1 LSFCTKSVF
10 MKKIVLILLLAL
22 YAYGGSAQVV
32 IPVIEGKFGVDA
44 DAQSNIFIDATSP
57 CSDCDDWWYDELLS
71 GGNGLFVIDTTGA
84 GAIVKG
90 YLTNPAATNNVPFYR
105 KMRYQAFEQIDER
118 TLIDAIFVRDY
129 HGTDQTAF
137 VDGSNKNA
145 DHPTDWRGATKSVLD
160 KNDILDV
167 YCHIRRVGPNYNTT
181 DPLWLFGAVAVEGT
195 NGDRYF
201 DFEMYQTDIFYTRST
216 SRFTGYGPDA
226 GHTSWK
232 FDAAGNVTQPGDI
245 IFAANFSTSGL
256 TDIEARI
263 WINKADKS
271 KIPATFDWT
280 GTFDGASASA
290 TYGYAGIRPKYGDP
304 FYYGT
309 LNADPTWAGP
319 YMLPR
324 ANGLVVSQ
332 FEPGQFMEFGVN
344 LTALGLNPSSLLGKT
359 PCGIPFSKVMVKT
372 RSSTSFTSELKDFIA
387 PFDLFLPPMANLA
400 ADVPMICGSTAPNS
414 TIWVTDPYSTS
425 TYNWTT
431 PNGHI
436 VSNLGDSII
445 VDSAGTYIVNQI
457 LDAGCPLYSADTV
470 LIAYDPSCV
479 VLSNNRINLNGLM
492 NNGLVNLDW
501 TVTANDKIKYFTI
514 ERSFDGIHFNKTAT
528 VDAVNNQ
535 PAGGYKAT
543 DELFGINASNAY
555 YRIKGNGINGEV
567 LYSTTVKISLSA
579 NGISTVTVVPNPVR
593 NTMQIN
599 ISSNAD
605 KDVQVLI
612 YDVTGKLMQT
622 TSNHVQKGYSTIKMN
637 GFDSWARGVY
647 TIKVLSGNDVFM
659 NRMLLTK

>member
-1 LSFCTKSVF
+1 
-10 MKKIVLILLLAL
+10 MKKIVLILLLAF
-22 YAYGGSAQVV
+22 YACGGNAQVV

-57 CSDCDDWWYDELLS
+57 CSDCDDWWYDQLLS

-90 YLTNPAATNNVPFYR
+90 YLTNPAATHNVPFFR
-105 KMRYQAFEQIDER
+105 KMRYQSFEQNDQR

-129 HGTDQTAF
+129 HGNDQTAF

-145 DHPTDWRGATKSVLD
+145 DHPTDWRGSTKNVLD

-181 DPLWLFGAVAVEGT
+181 DPLWLFGAVAIEGT

-216 SRFTGYGPDA
+216 TRFTGYGPDA

-245 IFAANFSTSGL
+245 IFAANFSSSNL
-256 TDIEARI
+256 SDIEARI
-263 WINKADKS
+263 WIDKADKS
-271 KIPATFDWT
+271 KVPATFDWT
-280 GTFDGASASA
+280 GTFDGASSSSQ
-290 TYGYAGIRPKYGDP
+290 YGYAGIQPKNGDP

-309 LNADPTWAGP
+309 ENADPTWAGP
-319 YMLPR
+319 FRLPR
-324 ANGLVVSQ
+324 ANGSIVTQ

-387 PFDLFLPPMANLA
+387 PFDLFLPPTANLA
-400 ADVPMICGSTAPNS
+400 ADVPMICGTASHSN
-414 TIWVTDPYSTS
+414 IWVTDPYSTS
-425 TYNWTT
+425 TYNWST

-436 VSNLGDSII
+436 LSNLGDSII

-457 LDAGCPLYSADTV
+457 LDNGCPLYSADTI
-470 LIAYDPSCV
+470 LIAYDPNCV
-479 VLSNNRINLNGLM
+479 VLASNKINFNGLM

-501 TVTANDKIKYFTI
+501 TVTANDQIKTFTI
-514 ERSFDGIHFNKTAT
+514 ERSLDGVHYKYAGT
-528 VDAVNNQ
+528 VNAVTN
-535 PAGGYKAT
+535 PPVGGYKAT
-543 DELFGINASNAY
+543 DELFGINASNVY
-555 YRIKGNGINGEV
+555 YRIKINGINGEV
-567 LYSTTVKISLSA
+567 LYSKTVKISLSA
-579 NGISTVTVVPNPVR
+579 NGISAVTVLPNPVR

-599 ISSNAD
+599 ISSNED
-605 KDVQVLI
+605 KDVQLLI
-612 YDVTGKLMQT
+612 YDVTGKLMRT
-622 TSNHVQKGYSTIKMN
+622 VTSHVQKGYSTIKMN
-637 GFDSWARGVY
+637 DFETWARGVY

>member
-1 LSFCTKSVF
+1 
-10 MKKIVLILLLAL
+10 MKKFVLILLLAL

-44 DAQSNIFIDATSP
+44 DAQSNIFIDATSS
-57 CSDCDDWWYDELLS
+57 CSDCDDWWYDQLLS
-71 GGNGLFVIDTTGA
+71 GGNGLFVIDTAGA
-84 GAIVKG
+84 GAIVAG
-90 YLTNPAATNNVPFYR
+90 YLANPAATHNVPFYR
-105 KMRYQAFEQIDER
+105 KMRYQAFEQHDER

-129 HGTDQTAF
+129 HGSDQTAF

-145 DHPTDWRGATKSVLD
+145 DHPTDWRGDTKSVLA

-167 YCHIRRVGPNYNTT
+167 YCHIRRVGTNYDTS

-216 SRFTGYGPDA
+216 TRFTGYGPDA
-226 GHTSWK
+226 GHTAWK

-263 WINKADKS
+263 WIDKADKL

-280 GTFDGASASA
+280 GSFDGASAGA
-290 TYGYAGIRPKYGDP
+290 TYGYAGIQPKFGDP

-319 YMLPR
+319 FRLPR
-324 ANGLVVSQ
+324 ANGTIVTQ

-387 PFDLFLPPMANLA
+387 PFDLFLPPTADLA
-400 ADVPMICGSTAPNS
+400 VDMPLVCGSTGTVSN
-414 TIWVTDPYSTS
+414 IWVTDPYSTS
-425 TYNWTT
+425 IYNWST

-436 VSNLGDSII
+436 QTNNGTGIV
-445 VDSAGTYIVNQI
+445 VDSPGTYIVQQI
-457 LDAGCPLYSADTV
+457 LDNGCPLWSSDTAV
-470 LIAYDPSCV
+470 ILQDPTCT
-479 VLSNNRINLNGLM
+479 LLNQ
-492 NNGLVNLDW
+492 
-501 TVTANDKIKYFTI
+501 AEKDKATKPA
-514 ERSFDGIHFNKTAT
+514 KTAI
-528 VDAVNNQ
+528 
-535 PAGGYKAT
+535 PAIA
-543 DELFGINASNAY
+543 
-555 YRIKGNGINGEV
+555 
-567 LYSTTVKISLSA
+567 
-579 NGISTVTVVPNPVR
+579 VVPNPVR
-593 NTMQIN
+593 NAMQIN
-599 ISSNAD
+599 IAADAD
-605 KDVQVLI
+605 KDVHVFI
-612 YDVTGKLMQT
+612 YDVTGRLMKT
-622 TSNHVQKGYSTIKMN
+622 INSRVQKGNSSIKMT
-637 GFDSWARGVY
+637 GFESWARGLY
-647 TIKVLSGNDVFM
+647 TVKVLSGNDVLIK
-659 NRMLLTK
+659 RLLFTK

>member
-1 LSFCTKSVF
+1 

-32 IPVIEGKFGVDA
+32 VPVIEGKFGVDA
-44 DAQSNIFIDATSP
+44 DAQSNLFIDAYTP

-84 GAIVKG
+84 GTIVNG

-105 KMRYQAFEQIDER
+105 KMRYQAFEQVDDR

-145 DHPTDWRGATKSVLD
+145 DHPTDWRGSTKSVLD

-167 YCHIRRVGPNYNTT
+167 YCHIRRVGPSHNTT

-226 GHTSWK
+226 GHTSWT

-256 TDIEARI
+256 TGIEARI

-280 GTFDGASASA
+280 GTFDGATSSS

-309 LNADPTWAGP
+309 LNANPTWAGP

-324 ANGLVVSQ
+324 ANGLVVTQ

-400 ADVPMICGSTAPNS
+400 ADVPMICGTNSLS

-425 TYNWTT
+425 TYNWST

-436 VSNLGDSII
+436 ASNLGDSIK

-470 LIAYDPSCV
+470 VIAYDPSCV
-479 VLSNNRINLNGLM
+479 VLSSNKINFNGLM

-501 TVTANDKIKYFTI
+501 SVTTNDQVKYFTI
-514 ERSFDGIHFNKTAT
+514 ERSLDGVHYTYAGK
-528 VDAVNNQ
+528 VDAVTGS
-535 PAGGYKAT
+535 PVGGYKAT
-543 DELFGINASNAY
+543 DELFGIEASNVY
-555 YRIKGNGINGEV
+555 YRIKVNGVNGEV
-567 LYSTTVKISLSA
+567 VYSRTVKISLST
-579 NGISTVTVVPNPVR
+579 NGISDVTVVPNPVR

-599 ISSNAD
+599 IASNED

-612 YDVTGKLMQT
+612 YNVTGKLMRT
-622 TSNHVQKGYSTIKMN
+622 TNSHVQKGYSTIKMN

>member
-1 LSFCTKSVF
+1 

>member
-1 LSFCTKSVF
+1 

-22 YAYGGSAQVV
+22 VAYGSKAQVV
-32 IPVIEGKFGVDA
+32 IPVVEGKFGVDA
-44 DAQSNIFIDATSP
+44 DAQSNIFIDASSP
-57 CSDCDDWWYDELLS
+57 CSDCDDWWYDQLLS

-84 GAIVKG
+84 GSIVAG
-90 YLTNPAATNNVPFYR
+90 YLSNPAATNNVPFYR
-105 KMRYQAFEQIDER
+105 KMRYQAFEQVDER

-145 DHPTDWRGATKSVLD
+145 DHPTDWRGSTKSVLD

-256 TDIEARI
+256 TSIEARI

-271 KIPATFDWT
+271 KVPATFDWT
-280 GTFDGASASA
+280 GSFDGASASA
-290 TYGYAGIRPKYGDP
+290 TYGYAGIQPKYGDP

-319 YMLPR
+319 FMLPR
-324 ANGLVVSQ
+324 ANGLVVTQ

-387 PFDLFLPPMANLA
+387 PFDLFLPPTAELA
-400 ADVPMICGSTAPNS
+400 TDMPLICGSTGSGVSN
-414 TIWVTDPYSTS
+414 IWVTDPYSTS
-425 TYNWTT
+425 IYNWST

-436 VSNLGDSII
+436 QTNNGTSIV
-445 VDSAGTYIVNQI
+445 VDSPGTYIVQQI
-457 LDAGCPLYSADTV
+457 LDNGCPLWSSDTAV
-470 LIAYDPSCV
+470 IIQDPNCT
-479 VLSNNRINLNGLM
+479 ILNHT
-492 NNGLVNLDW
+492 D
-501 TVTANDKIKYFTI
+501 TDKATKPA
-514 ERSFDGIHFNKTAT
+514 KTAI
-528 VDAVNNQ
+528 
-535 PAGGYKAT
+535 PAIA
-543 DELFGINASNAY
+543 
-555 YRIKGNGINGEV
+555 
-567 LYSTTVKISLSA
+567 
-579 NGISTVTVVPNPVR
+579 VVPNPVK
-593 NTMQIN
+593 NAMQIN
-599 ISSNAD
+599 IAANAD
-605 KDVQVLI
+605 KDVHVFI
-612 YDVTGKLMQT
+612 YDVTGRLMKT
-622 TSNHVQKGYSTIKMN
+622 INSRVQKGNSTIKMT
-637 GFDSWARGVY
+637 GFESWARGLY
-647 TIKVLSGNDVFM
+647 TVKVLSGNDVLIK
-659 NRMLLTK
+659 RMLFTK